1 MVFKHLHLNNRIKN
15 KKIMKTTS
23 LTLLSI
29 AILVAGFTNQ
39 SNGQLSGQ
47 QIMEKVYH
55 NPSGDDTQGL
65 LSMTLTNSRG
75 EQRVRTLKQYIK
87 DDGKMEKKIMFFVS
101 PADVKGTS
109 FMNWSYSDGRSDDQ
123 WIYLPALK
131 RTKRISSDGKSD
143 YFMGSDFTYD
153 DLGDRHPNQDSHKL
167 LREETIDGKEC
178 YVVESTPKEDD
189 YMYSKTI
196 TWVMKDNYLGLKREF
211 YDDRDKLLKV
221 LTIKK
226 FDKINGFWTILE
238 TEMHNV
244 QKDHRTTMKFSEVE
258 KNKGINESK
267 FTERSMTLGS

>member
-1 MVFKHLHLNNRIKN
+1 
-15 KKIMKTTS
+15 MKTKLFFS
-23 LTLLSI
+23 AM
-29 AILVAGFTNQ
+29 AIVATAMAYQPANAQ
-39 SNGQLSGQ
+39 INGQQ
-47 QIMEKVYH
+47 VMEKVYN
-55 NPSGDDTQGL
+55 NPSGNDTQGTL
-65 LSMTLTNSRG
+65 TMTLTNNRG
-75 EQRVRTLKQYIK
+75 EQRVRTLNQFIL

-109 FMNWSYSDGRSDDQ
+109 FMNWSYTDGRSDDQ

-131 RTKRISSDGKSD
+131 RTKRISSKGKSD

-153 DLGDRHPNQDSHKL
+153 DLGDRHPNQDEHKL
-167 LREETIDGKEC
+167 LREETVDGKAC

-211 YDDRDKLLKV
+211 YDDRDKLLKT

-226 FDKINGFWTILE
+226 FDKVDGFWTILE

-244 QKDHRTTMKFSEVE
+244 QKDHKTNMKFTDVK
-258 KNKGINESK
+258 KNKGIPNSK